1 MTQVTETIV
10 LPDGTPAAGVTI
22 RGTAAGSTR
31 AFLSDDDGTVLST
44 LTVKTDSSGQY
55 LVDLPANSDLNPSD
69 TLWRRTIVGGERFG
83 TIDDLV
89 EVPDSGGP
97 YVVEDI
103 LA

>member
-1 MTQVTETIV
+1 MRACVQRVMSY
-10 LPDGTPAAGVTI
+10 I
-22 RGTAAGSTR
+22 RSGKEEGA
-31 AFLSDDDGTVLST
+31 T
-44 LTVKTDSSGQY
+44 LHE
-55 LVDLPANSDLNPSD
+55 
-69 TLWRRTIVGGERFG
+69 GGERFG